1 MIDKQNI
8 KHVMISQKPRPDGL
22 ASALRNPRPGQSRQ
36 KANKLARPGLAYIG
50 LGLAGLTA
58 SGRAGTS
65 LSTFQDEFV
74 PCFPDRDVPARLGLE
89 APALAWPEGALAFSN
104 ARPGQSH

>member
-8 KHVMISQKPRPDGL
+8 KHVMISQKPRPDSP

-65 LSTFQDEFV
+65 LEVRLHALS
-74 PCFPDRDVPARLGLE
+74 ARTVKQ
-89 APALAWPEGALAFSN
+89 
-104 ARPGQSH
+104 R